1 MTDLT
6 TNPYANR
13 LGLDIE
19 GSGYDWATHEGV
31 KVIGDFHHYSM
42 IGIVWP
48 PESQPVPC
56 EHHPYVQGAPCSCG
70 GDGLT
75 Q

>member
-1 MTDLT
+1 MNDLT

-19 GSGYDWATHEGV
+19 GGGYDWATPEGV

-42 IGIVWP
+42 VGIVWP
-48 PESQPVPC
+48 PEFSTYPEVK
-56 EHHPYVQGAPCSCG
+56 
-70 GDGLT
+70 
-75 Q
+75 

>member
-1 MTDLT
+1 MMNDLT

-19 GSGYDWATHEGV
+19 GGGYDWATHEGV
-31 KVIGDFHHYSM
+31 EVIGDFHHYSM

-48 PESQPVPC
+48 PESRNQPAKTFATEFPSE
-56 EHHPYVQGAPCSCG
+56 EH
-70 GDGLT
+70 
-75 Q
+75 